1 MLNPTNA
8 NFYIFLGWCL
18 ILLLVNY
25 LSFIFL
31 PDIKTSGRNLI
42 LLSTISIFVRFLI
55 IAVFPFAVGY
65 DVKAFLWAA
74 EKIKNGQDIYWSLNV
89 REYYAFL
96 PTFGMIT
103 ALFLKLSRL
112 DPVVFFKLSASVF
125 DSLIPLIIAKVSRN
139 LKGGLLYALSPISV
153 ISSISGQ
160 FDAIPLFFTMSSL
173 YLANQNSL
181 PFSALLLGIGVAFK
195 PWPLIFT
202 PLILFK
208 APNRREGEKLLV
220 LALTVPLAVSLFY
233 KLLIPASNLAT
244 MVLAI
249 ILYESSIG
257 WWGPSVIFFH
267 LAQITYHR
275 KILTVPAFFSK
286 IFTLGILFFIFSR
299 FKNKNIFLT
308 TQWLILALYLFSFGL
323 SIHYFVWILPLI
335 LINKTV
341 LKKEFFLAVG
351 LFTILNSAYIFNFH
365 YQPPALPLWLKD
377 TSSVLLW
384 IFMAYWAIRNF
395 RFQKPLNRLL

>member
-1 MLNPTNA
+1 MLAATE
-8 NFYIFLGWCL
+8 FTFYLYIFTSVILLFINFLSFRYLAKIKPAKNNLL
-18 ILLLVNY
+18 ILIAIAYLVR
-25 LSFIFL
+25 LIFIF
-31 PDIKTSGRNLI
+31 T
-42 LLSTISIFVRFLI
+42 
-55 IAVFPFAVGY
+55 FPFASGY
-65 DVKAFLWAA
+65 DIKAFIWA
-74 EKIKNGQDIYWSLNV
+74 GQEVLAGRDIYWGLKV
-89 REYYAFL
+89 REVFAFL
-96 PTFGMIT
+96 PAFGLLT
-103 ALFLKLSRL
+103 AFFLKFKILSTVL
-112 DPVVFFKLSASVF
+112 IIKLLSSFF
-125 DSLIPLIIAKVSRN
+125 DSLIPLFIVKLTRN
-139 LKGGLLYALSPISV
+139 LKHGLLYALSPISV
-153 ISSISGQ
+153 ICAISGQ
-160 FDAIPLFFTMSSL
+160 FDAIPLFFTVSSL

-208 APNRREGEKLLV
+208 APDRREGAKLLV

-233 KLLIPASNLAT
+233 KLLIPAANLTT

-308 TQWLILALYLFSFGL
+308 AQWLILALYLFSFGL
-323 SIHYFVWILPLI
+323 SIHYFVWILPFI

-341 LKKEFFLAVG
+341 LQKEFFLLVG

-377 TSSVLLW
+377 TSSVVLW
-384 IFMAYWAIRNF
+384 IFMVYWAIRNF
-395 RFQKPLNRLL
+395 RFQKSQLF

>member
-160 FDAIPLFFTMSSL
+160 FDAIPLFFAVTAL
-173 YLANQNSL
+173 YLASRKSL
-181 PFSALLLGIGVAFK
+181 SLGSLMLGTAIAFK
-195 PWPLIFT
+195 PWPVIFA
-202 PLILFK
+202 PLMLLRVK
-208 APNRREGEKLLV
+208 AWRPRIKFLTIM
-220 LALTVPLAVSLFY
+220 ALMPLAVIVSY
-233 KLLIPASNLAT
+233 KILIPDADLAT
-244 MVLAI
+244 MVGSI
-249 ILYESSIG
+249 VLYESAFG
-257 WWGPSVIFFH
+257 WWGPSVLFKY
-267 LAQITYHR
+267 LALLSGHR
-275 KILTVPAFFSK
+275 KILTLPVFLSK
-286 IFTLGILFFIFSR
+286 LLSLAILIR
-299 FKNKNIFLT
+299 IYAVYKYKNIFWSAQLVIF
-308 TQWLILALYLFSFGL
+308 ILYIFSFGL
-323 SIHYFVWILPLI
+323 SIHYFVWILPFL
-335 LINKTV
+335 LVNKNKLV
-341 LKKEFFLAVG
+341 PEFFLATG
-351 LFTILNSAYIFNFH
+351 IFTVLNAAYIFD
-365 YQPPALPLWLKD
+365 YRYLPPA
-377 TSSVLLW
+377 
-384 IFMAYWAIRNF
+384 
-395 RFQKPLNRLL
+395 

>member
-1 MLNPTNA
+1 MLVASDFILYVYLAAT
-8 NFYIFLGWCL
+8 L
-18 ILLLVNY
+18 ILLFINY
-25 LSFIFL
+25 CSFRYL
-31 PDIKTSGRNLI
+31 PDSKPAINKLWLLFTVALFIRLLLI
-42 LLSTISIFVRFLI
+42 FI
-55 IAVFPFAVGY
+55 FPFAVGY

-74 EKIKNGQDIYWSLNV
+74 EKIKSGQDIYWSLNV
-89 REYYAFL
+89 REFYAFL

-112 DPVVFFKLSASVF
+112 DPVIFFKLVASVF

-153 ISSISGQ
+153 IASISGQ
-160 FDAIPLFFTMSSL
+160 FDTIPLFLTVFSL
-173 YLANQNSL
+173 YLVNIRNL
-181 PFSALLLGIGVAFK
+181 PLSALFLGMGIAFK

-208 APNRREGEKLLV
+208 APNRREGAKLLV

-275 KILTVPAFFSK
+275 KILTVPAYFSK
-286 IFTLGILFFIFSR
+286 IFTLGILFFILSR
-299 FKNKNIFLT
+299 FKNKNIFMTGL
-308 TQWLILALYLFSFGL
+308 WLILALYLFSFGL
-323 SIHYFVWILPLI
+323 SIHYFVWILPFI
-335 LINKTV
+335 LINRTI

-377 TSSVLLW
+377 TSSILLW
-384 IFMAYWAIRNF
+384 IFMVYWAIRNF
-395 RFQKPLNRLL
+395 RFQKPQLF